1 MKGYKLMW
9 RNIKEYIMSEIVYM
23 SNTKRRN
30 EYKKKLDS
38 FQEIYG
44 KMINEEISRK
54 ERKWG

>member
-1 MKGYKLMW
+1 MKGYKVMW

-23 SNTKRRN
+23 SNTKRRK
-30 EYKKKLDS
+30 EYEKKLDI